1 MMTSGI
7 LARCRILCHNEFIML
22 RQILRETAFVVFFS
36 IAALLLTIV
45 TSCGYSRA
53 TPSPS
58 PAPIGADSLQQPVRY
73 HVAYEIS
80 F

>member
-1 MMTSGI
+1 
-7 LARCRILCHNEFIML
+7 ML
-22 RQILRETAFVVFFS
+22 RQILRETAFVALFC

-58 PAPIGADSLQQPVRY
+58 PAPSGADSLKQPVRY
-73 HVAYEIS
+73 YVSYEIS